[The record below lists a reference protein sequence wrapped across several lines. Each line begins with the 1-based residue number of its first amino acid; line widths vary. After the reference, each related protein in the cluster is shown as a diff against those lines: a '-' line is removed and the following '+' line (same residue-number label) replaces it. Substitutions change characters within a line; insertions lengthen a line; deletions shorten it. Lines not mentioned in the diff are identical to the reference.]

1 MKKKIIKK
9 IILTIGVTNCLVI
22 FLATIIMVGV
32 IGIIGEGNKKS
43 YSNITDIGAMGVPL
57 EFVPYFNETSELV
70 GIPNWVL
77 CAIAKQESNFNPND
91 EYGGAYGI
99 MQQQRYDFSGDDI
112 FKYYMDYGLADLY
125 RKVGYEFNSI
135 DDMWGI
141 FLKDVRAQIIA
152 GGFETMYYANYVLYR
167 KGIINTQ
174 KFNNVENMK
183 LIDWGA
189 SETDSNFRELL
200 RRIFAC
206 YNGGQGYGMDVDL
219 DKAQNNYP
227 NSVFKYAMEFRN
239 AGITGSGIKGDNE
252 TIEKA
257 IEAGMKWVG
266 KSPYVWGGGRN
277 QADVDAR
284 RFDCSSL
291 VHYCYSNAGI
301 QLGDCSSVTT
311 WSLLELGRAVPPS
324 EMKRGDLLFFDT
336 AGRNGHVGIRLGD
349 GKFLND
355 SSSKGVSI
363 GDLNSPYW
371 RSNFNGNVRRIIE

>member
-1 MKKKIIKK
+1 
-9 IILTIGVTNCLVI
+9 
-22 FLATIIMVGV
+22 
-32 IGIIGEGNKKS
+32 
-43 YSNITDIGAMGVPL
+43 MGVPL

-99 MQQQRYDFSGDDI
+99 MQQQRYDFSCDDI

-135 DDMWGI
+135 DDMWSI
-141 FLKDVRAQIIA
+141 FLKDARAQIIA

-277 QADVDAR
+277 QADVDAG

-301 QLGDCSSVTT
+301 QLGDRSSVTT

-336 AGRNGHVGIRLGD
+336 AGRNGHVGIWLGD